1 MTHYFRAFMTSGYA
15 IHARWITSLAA
26 ALFTQ
31 STAAFADVTYYR
43 PVYPPPV
50 IVAPR
55 AAYVYRPPVIV
66 APPPVVVV
74 TPRPYYGP
82 VRRAIRRE
90 IARDILD

>member
-1 MTHYFRAFMTSGYA
+1 MTNHLRNVMTSRYA
-15 IHARWITSLAA
+15 IHARCVASLAA

-31 STAAFADVTYYR
+31 STAAFADVTHFYYR
-43 PVYPPPV
+43 PPV
-50 IVAPR
+50 VVAPR

-66 APPPVVVV
+66 APAPVVVV

-90 IARDILD
+90 IAKDILD